1 MMGYAVYKI
10 YCSDID
16 VVDIVTVRE
25 DNIGE
30 ELIISILNMAL
41 QQGNIKG
48 INMWFPL
55 HCTLHHCLEKIG
67 FRNNAPVTY
76 FGTRIL
82 DDRKQYDVDFT
93 KYTNWYVQPGDSD
106 VY

>member
-1 MMGYAVYKI
+1 MLGYAVYKI
-10 YCSDID
+10 YGSDID

-30 ELIISILNMAL
+30 EVIISILDMAL

-55 HCTLHHCLEKIG
+55 HGTLHHCLEKIG
-67 FRNNAPVTY
+67 FQNNIPVTY
-76 FGTRIL
+76 FGTRVL
-82 DDRKQYDVDFT
+82 DDHKQYDVDFT
-93 KYTNWYVQPGDSD
+93 KYSNWYIQMGDSD